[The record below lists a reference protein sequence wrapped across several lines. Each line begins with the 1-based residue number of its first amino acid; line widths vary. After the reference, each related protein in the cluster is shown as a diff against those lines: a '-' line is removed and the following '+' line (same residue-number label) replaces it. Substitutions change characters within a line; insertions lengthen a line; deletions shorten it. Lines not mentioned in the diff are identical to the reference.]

1 MAKKN
6 TPEVKN
12 DQKVVTKYDRK
23 IEARKQQKIK
33 DARQEKIV
41 KTTAA
46 VIGIL
51 LAASIIISAGI
62 SIVGR
67 STALKG
73 TYIKIGDKELTRL
86 EYDYFY
92 NSAVSSYLTAYSS
105 ILPYMG
111 LDTSTDFDKQQY
123 TDQLTWKD
131 MFDEMTVEQIKQ
143 TKAMADDA
151 AENGFEYDV
160 ETDYESFKTNLET
173 AASSA
178 GVSVGAY
185 YKQSFGKYA
194 TASNLEPFIKENLL
208 AGAYYEKLLADN
220 APSEDEIKAY
230 YEENKQSYDKVD
242 YRSFTFT
249 ADLDAEAG
257 DEEVNKA
264 MDELKTKAEAMM
276 KARQDGG
283 EFEALCL
290 ENAAEE
296 NKANYENADSEY
308 SLSEGRTYAGI
319 PSVMAQWLYEDGR
332 REGDITV
339 LADETSRQ
347 YYVVEFIRK
356 YYDEADDANISS
368 TIASQRVTEYA
379 SSLVENYEV
388 TDVKGDLK
396 YLTAAPA
403 QETGEETSSE
413 EGLESSGQTE
423 GTQDNAE
430 ETQSGE

>member
-12 DQKVVTKYDRK
+12 EQKVVTKYDRK

-33 DARQEKIV
+33 DARQEKIT

-46 VIGIL
+46 IIGIL
-51 LAASIIISAGI
+51 LAASIIILAGVSII
-62 SIVGR
+62 SKT
-67 STALKG
+67 TALNG
-73 TYIKIGDKELTRL
+73 TYIKIGDKELTQL
-86 EYDYFY
+86 EYDYYY
-92 NSAVSSYLTAYSS
+92 NSAVNSYLATYSS

-111 LDTSTDFDKQQY
+111 LDTSTDFAKQQY

-151 AENGFEYDV
+151 SKNGFAYDV
-160 ETDYESFKTNLET
+160 EADYESFKANLET

-178 GVSVGAY
+178 GANIGAY
-185 YKQSFGKYA
+185 YKQNFGKYA
-194 TASNLEPFIKENLL
+194 TASNMEPFIKENLL
-208 AGAYYEKLLADN
+208 AGAYYEKLLTDN
-220 APSEDEIKAY
+220 APSDEEIKAY

-249 ADLDAEAG
+249 ADLDAEA
-257 DEEVNKA
+257 DEDAVSKA
-264 MDELKTKAEAMM
+264 MDELKAKAEAMM

-283 EFEALCL
+283 DFEALCL
-290 ENAAEE
+290 ENASEDA
-296 NKANYENADSEY
+296 KANYESADSEY

-319 PSVMAQWLYEDGR
+319 PAVMAQWLYEDGR

-339 LADETSRQ
+339 LADEASRQ
-347 YYVVEFIRK
+347 YYVVEFINK
-356 YYDEADDANISS
+356 YFDEADNANISG
-368 TIASQRVTEYA
+368 TISSQRVTEYA
-379 SSLVENYEV
+379 AALVENYEV

-396 YLTAAPA
+396 YLTAAPVQESEEDGA
-403 QETGEETSSE
+403 SGEVQEETEEGQETT
-413 EGLESSGQTE
+413 
-423 GTQDNAE
+423 E
-430 ETQSGE
+430 ETQAVE

>member
-12 DQKVVTKYDRK
+12 DQKIVTKYDRK
-23 IEARKQQKIK
+23 VEARKQQKIK
-33 DARQEKIV
+33 DARQEKIT
-41 KTTAA
+41 KTIAA

-51 LAASIIISAGI
+51 LAASIIISAGV
-62 SIVGR
+62 SIVSK

-73 TYIKIGDKELTRL
+73 TYIKIGDKELTQL
-86 EYDYFY
+86 EYDYYY
-92 NSAVSSYLTAYSS
+92 NSAVNSYLTTYSS

-111 LDTSTDFDKQQY
+111 LDTSVDFDKQQY

-151 AENGFEYDV
+151 AKNGFEYDV
-160 ETDYESFKTNLET
+160 EADYESFTANLET

-178 GVSVGAY
+178 GAGVGTY
-185 YKQSFGKYA
+185 YKQNFGKYA
-194 TASNLEPFIKENLL
+194 TASNMEPFIKENLL
-208 AGAYYEKLLADN
+208 AGAYYEKLLTDN
-220 APSEDEIKAY
+220 APSDEEIKAY

-249 ADLDAEAG
+249 ADIDAEA
-257 DEEVNKA
+257 DEDAVAKA

-276 KARQDGG
+276 KARQDG
-283 EFEALCL
+283 EDFEELCL
-290 ENAAEE
+290 ENASEDA
-296 NKANYENADSEY
+296 KANYEDADSEY

-332 REGDITV
+332 KEGDIAV
-339 LADETSRQ
+339 LADETSSQ
-347 YYVVEFIRK
+347 YYVVEFIEK

-368 TIASQRVTEYA
+368 IIASQRVTEYTA
-379 SSLVENYEV
+379 SLVENYEV
-388 TDVKGDLK
+388 TDVKGNLK

-403 QETGEETSSE
+403 QETEEESPDAGEETPA
-413 EGLESSGQTE
+413 
-423 GTQDNAE
+423 AE
-430 ETQSGE
+430 EQEQTSDAEGQE

>member
-12 DQKVVTKYDRK
+12 EQKVVTKYDRK
-23 IEARKQQKIK
+23 MEARKQQKIK
-33 DARQEKIV
+33 DARQEKIT
-41 KTTAA
+41 KTLAAA
-46 VIGIL
+46 VGIL

-62 SIVGR
+62 SIISK

-73 TYIKIGDKELTRL
+73 TYIKIGDKELTQL

-92 NSAVSSYLTAYSS
+92 NSAVNNYLAAYSS

-111 LDTSTDFDKQQY
+111 LDTSTDFAKQQY

-151 AENGFEYDV
+151 VKNGFEYDV
-160 ETDYESFKTNLET
+160 VADYESFNTNLE
-173 AASSA
+173 ASASSA
-178 GVSVGAY
+178 GISVGAY
-185 YKQSFGKYA
+185 YKQYFGKYA
-194 TASNLEPFIKENLL
+194 TVSNMEPFIKENLL
-208 AGAYYEKLLADN
+208 AGAYYEKLLTDN
-220 APSEDEIKAY
+220 APSQEEIKAY

-249 ADLDAEAG
+249 ADLDAEA
-257 DEEVNKA
+257 DEDAVNKA
-264 MDELKTKAEAMM
+264 MDELKAKAEAMM
-276 KARQDGG
+276 KARRDG
-283 EFEALCL
+283 EDFETLCL
-290 ENAAEE
+290 ENASEDA
-296 NKANYENADSEY
+296 KANYEDAENEY

-332 REGDITV
+332 KEGDITV
-339 LADETSRQ
+339 LADEAGHQ
-347 YYVVEFIRK
+347 YYVVEFISK

-368 TIASQRVTEYA
+368 TMASQRVTEYA
-379 SSLVENYEV
+379 AALVENYEV

-396 YLTAAPA
+396 YLTVPPV
-403 QETGEETSSE
+403 QETGED
-413 EGLESSGQTE
+413 
-423 GTQDNAE
+423 DN
-430 ETQSGE
+430 